1 MIKDGRKRILI
12 VEDEVII
19 ALNEAR
25 IVKNF
30 GYDVCTVSSGEEA
43 IKSIKIDAE
52 IDLIL
57 MDINLGSGFS
67 GPEAAAKI
75 LEYRELPIVFLTSHA
90 EKEYVEKVQLITRYG
105 YVLKNSGDFVLH
117 NSIQTAFE
125 LFSAK
130 QNNKSAKETSDIKK
144 IESELN
150 ETEEIF
156 SCFLEHS
163 PYFIFFKDENAK
175 SLRLSRN
182 FEVMLGKPMSELIG
196 KSMYDLFPSE
206 LAKSMVSD
214 DMRIINEGKQIQVD
228 EELNGRF
235 YSTVKFPIITV
246 SGKKYL
252 AGYTTDITEKKL
264 VSDKIKI
271 NEDRLKRLVSIL
283 QYPVESVQLFLDY
296 ALAEAIE
303 LTGSKIGYIYYYN
316 EDKKQFTLNTW
327 SKEVMP
333 QCSVANPLGLYDL
346 EKTGIWGEVVRQR
359 KPIVV
364 NDFAAPNP
372 LKKGTP
378 QGHVMMKN
386 FMSVPIFK
394 ENKIVLVVGLAN
406 KEGDYDEADILQ
418 VSLLMDSVWKEGER
432 KISEERIKNLLL
444 EKEVLLKE
452 VHHRIKNNM
461 STIQGLLS
469 LQARNSHN
477 DAVIAALTDASSRVQ
492 SMFLLYEK
500 LFQASNFN
508 DVLLSEYLPELINQ
522 IICNF
527 SEFDYV
533 VVRKDIDVVI
543 LDAKRLLP
551 LGIIINELITNS
563 MKYAFKDI
571 LNPELSVSV
580 KLNNKNLAVIV
591 KDNGVGTQVSNKKI
605 SSGGFG
611 LSLVGI
617 LVEQL
622 GGALNVQDTNG
633 TEVCINFPYK

>member
-30 GYDVCTVSSGEEA
+30 GYDVCTVTNGEAAIDA
-43 IKSIKIDAE
+43 IKNDSE

-90 EKEYVEKVQLITRYG
+90 EKEYVDKVQLITRYG

-125 LFSAK
+125 LFNAK
-130 QNNKSAKETSDIKK
+130 QNNTSMKDIAERKK
-144 IESELN
+144 IESELK

-182 FEVMLGKPMSELIG
+182 FEEMIGRPMSELLG

-206 LAKSMVSD
+206 LAKNMVQD
-214 DMRIINEGKQIQVD
+214 DMRILNEGKQINVE

-235 YSTVKFPIITV
+235 YSTVKFPITTV

-252 AGYTTDITEKKL
+252 AGYTTDITDKKL

-271 NEDRLKRLVSIL
+271 NEERLKRLVSIL

-327 SKEVMP
+327 SKDVMP

-386 FMSVPIFK
+386 FMSVPITK

-406 KEGDYDEADILQ
+406 KEGDYDEADVLQ

-432 KISEERIKNLLL
+432 KIGEERIKNLLL

-508 DVLLSEYLPELINQ
+508 DVLLSDYLPELINQ
-522 IICNF
+522 IINNF

-533 VVRKDIDVVI
+533 VVRKDIAVVI

-571 LNPELSVSV
+571 LNPELSVLV
-580 KLNNKNLAVIV
+580 KLSNNDLVVLV
-591 KDNGVGTQVSNKKI
+591 KDNGLGMQASKKKVM
-605 SSGGFG
+605 SGGFG
-611 LSLVGI
+611 LSLVRI

-622 GGALNVQDTNG
+622 GGSLEIQDTNG